1 MTKSALI
8 PVCLSAALLCGCVE
22 SSDKPAKEPGNSVL
36 HKTTQDIGKF
46 DPNAKQEVS
55 NQKIQATDP
64 VTAPLA
70 AYSPMMEKIS
80 IIEIDHAVAL
90 FNATEGRFP
99 ANYDEF
105 MEKII
110 KANNIK
116 LPVLPYGGKYV
127 YDEKEHSLKVVRPA
141 KPEQGDGAKK
151 PADAAPGGA
160 APGDAK
166 PAE

>member
-1 MTKSALI
+1 MTNSAMI
-8 PVCLSAALLCGCVE
+8 PVCLSAILICGCVE
-22 SSDKPAKEPGNSVL
+22 SSGKSEKEPGNSVL

-55 NQKIQATDP
+55 NQKIEASDP

-90 FNATEGRFP
+90 FNATEGRYP
-99 ANYDEF
+99 ADYNEF
-105 MEKII
+105 MEKIV

-127 YDEKEHSLKVVRPA
+127 YDEKEHTLKVVRPP
-141 KPEQGDGAKK
+141 KPGKNDGVEQPAGD
-151 PADAAPGGA
+151 
-160 APGDAK
+160 K
-166 PAE
+166 PAETKPAG